1 MLLNYCRINNG
12 LLAKIKY
19 VFIVT
24 CSGRFVSTWPA
35 TLSENMS
42 DRLLYGINNPSEF
55 ITMDF
60 VYTVC
65 GPYKHSFHTLDILI
79 METPKMDNG
88 NI

>member
-12 LLAKIKY
+12 LRAKRKY

-24 CSGRFVSTWPA
+24 CSGRFVSTWPS
-35 TLSENMS
+35 TTPEKMS
-42 DRLLYGINNPSEF
+42 DSLLYGTNNPSEF
-55 ITMDF
+55 ITMDL

-79 METPKMDNG
+79 METPKIDNG